1 MLVLILVHWYLIS
14 RVSCTN
20 RWRFFSLHPRSCYRN
35 TSVFLVK
42 VSHQTR
48 SSSSPTSSP
57 TTSKSHKILG
67 PFGRFTPVPLTFF
80 SFFVKYAC
88 LFMLILDSDI
98 ITCLADRHFDG
109 RAHKATLMSSLVLLL
124 WGPKDGSLSLGVH
137 WGCVCVFGGDK
148 LHQINEGKTHSLME
162 DGKESPLIKNM
173 KMNKIS
179 GSFGSIWT
187 ATLILSDLHLIKKGS
202 ESVLHHFL
210 CVLWG
215 TMIFI
220 LFFTDANNENKVLHS
235 DK

>member
-1 MLVLILVHWYLIS
+1 
-14 RVSCTN
+14 
-20 RWRFFSLHPRSCYRN
+20 
-35 TSVFLVK
+35 
-42 VSHQTR
+42 
-48 SSSSPTSSP
+48 
-57 TTSKSHKILG
+57 
-67 PFGRFTPVPLTFF
+67 
-80 SFFVKYAC
+80 
-88 LFMLILDSDI
+88 MLILDADI

-137 WGCVCVFGGDK
+137 WGCVCVFGEDK

-220 LFFTDANNENKVLHS
+220 LFFTDANNDNKVLHS
-235 DK
+235 DE